1 MTDEE
6 RASII
11 QALIFHTGEPTS
23 IFEKMPDEQLERM
36 YLDRTGV
43 VGWTE

>member
-6 RASII
+6 RRDII
-11 QALIFHTGEPTS
+11 QALIFHTGEPSST
-23 IFEKMPDEQLERM
+23 FEKMPDEQLERM
-36 YLDRTGV
+36 YDDMTGV

>member
-23 IFEKMPDEQLERM
+23 TFEKMPDEQLER
-36 YLDRTGV
+36 YYNDLTGA

>member
-11 QALIFHTGEPTS
+11 QALIFHTGEPAST
-23 IFEKMPDEQLERM
+23 FEKMPDEQLERF